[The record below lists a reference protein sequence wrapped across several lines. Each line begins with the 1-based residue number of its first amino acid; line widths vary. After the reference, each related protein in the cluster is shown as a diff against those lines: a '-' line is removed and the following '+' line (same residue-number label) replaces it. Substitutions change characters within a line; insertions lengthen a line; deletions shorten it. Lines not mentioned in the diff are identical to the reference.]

1 MTRPQIVAGNWKMNL
16 TQSQAQALTSEIVGM
31 VRDELHQ
38 AVELILIP
46 PFVHLKSV
54 GGLLEHTPH
63 LHLGSQNVAAYESG
77 AYTGEVSA
85 QMLPEYRVEYVI
97 IGHSERRSYF
107 FEQAEV
113 LVRKVNLALKNG
125 LRPIFCCGESL
136 EMREKGDYL
145 AFVKNQISEGLF
157 HLSAQEFEKI
167 VIAYEPVWAI
177 GTGRTAEV
185 AQAQEVHQALRHHL
199 ATQYGEKLAAQTPI
213 LYGGSVNAKNAAEL
227 FAAPDID
234 GGLVGGASLKSR
246 EFIEIAKSFPKPNVL

>member
-1 MTRPQIVAGNWKMNL
+1 MRPQIVAGNWKMNL
-16 TQSQAQALTSEIVGM
+16 SQSQAQALTSEIVGM
-31 VRDELHQ
+31 RRDELHQ

-54 GGLLEHTPH
+54 GGLFEHTPN
-63 LHLGSQNVAAYESG
+63 LHLGSQNVAAYEAG
-77 AYTGEVSA
+77 AYTGEISA
-85 QMLPEYRVEYVI
+85 QMLQDYQVEYVI
-97 IGHSERRSYF
+97 IGHSERRGYF
-107 FEQAEV
+107 AENADI
-113 LVRKVNLALKNG
+113 LVQKVNIALKNG

-145 AFVKNQISEGLF
+145 AFLKNQISEGLF

-167 VIAYEPVWAI
+167 VIAYEPIWAI

-185 AQAQEVHQALRHHL
+185 AQAQEVHQALRQHV
-199 ATQYGEKLAAQTPI
+199 AAQYGQNLAAQIPI

-246 EFIEIAKSFPKPNVL
+246 EFIEIAKSFPKADVL